1 MTEEGVVT
9 LLRRYS
15 VESDA
20 WEPFLETWRK
30 IATIRQRHGFE
41 VVCAFVDRETNM
53 FTWAISYRR
62 GVFNRRQ
69 SGLIPRTR
77 AMKLTRAITR
87 TLIA

>member
-41 VVCAFVDRETNM
+41 VVCAFVDREANM
-53 FTWAISYRR
+53 FTWAISYRGEYST
-62 GVFNRRQ
+62 GVRVASSLGPGR
-69 SGLIPRTR
+69 
-77 AMKLTRAITR
+77 
-87 TLIA
+87 